1 VSGEQNGRIALY
13 LVMTFGITWV
23 CWWPLAALIPPGA
36 GVFSNPTFSTIYL
49 VGGLGPTL
57 AALLSVAL
65 TPREGSLADYAASL
79 ARWRVPFAWYAAAFL
94 LPPLL
99 AYTLDLLAAWFGART
114 PSFPAFRDLSRIPL
128 IFLTMILGGGLEEL
142 GWRGVAQPALERRL
156 SRLASAAIVGIAWAL
171 WHLPLFFIHGVSQYG
186 ANFEL
191 FAADVVGNAF
201 LLAWIYGGTGSIL
214 VCVLFHAA
222 SNTSATLGLNA
233 WDGSPQM
240 AWIGPAIK
248 IGLGAVLIL
257 RLPRFKPEN
266 PPPPAGALP
275 P

>member
-1 VSGEQNGRIALY
+1 VTGEQNGRFALY

-23 CWWPLAALIPPGA
+23 CWWPLASLIPLGS
-36 GVFSNPTFSTIYL
+36 GVFSNATFSTLYL

-57 AALLSVAL
+57 AALLAVAL
-65 TPREGSLADYAASL
+65 TPREGSLTAYAASL
-79 ARWRVPFAWYAAAFL
+79 VRWRVALAWYVAAFL
-94 LPPLL
+94 LPSIL
-99 AYTLDLLAAWFGART
+99 AFTLDLLAAWFGAQT
-114 PSFPAFRDLSRIPL
+114 PSFPAFHDLSRIPL

-142 GWRGVAQPALERRL
+142 GWRGVAQPMLERRV
-156 SRLASAAIVGIAWAL
+156 SRLASAAIVGVAWAL

-240 AWIGPAIK
+240 AWIGPAAK
-248 IGLGAVLIL
+248 ITLGAVLIL
-257 RLPRFKPEN
+257 SLPYFRRPKS
-266 PPPPAGALP
+266 PPP
-275 P
+275 

>member
-1 VSGEQNGRIALY
+1 LSGEQNGRFALY

-23 CWWPLAALIPPGA
+23 CWWPLAFLIPLGSGA
-36 GVFSNPTFSTIYL
+36 FSNPTFSTLYI

-57 AALLSVAL
+57 AALSAVAL
-65 TPREGSLADYAASL
+65 TPREGSLAAYRASL
-79 ARWRVPFAWYAAAFL
+79 TRWRMPLAWYVAAFL
-94 LPPLL
+94 LPPIL
-99 AYTLDLLAAWFGART
+99 ALTLDLLAARFGAQT

-142 GWRGVAQPALERRL
+142 GWRGLAQPMLERRL

-191 FAADVVGNAF
+191 FAADVMGNAF

-248 IGLGAVLIL
+248 IALGAALIL
-257 RLPRFKPEN
+257 LLPRFKRLKPA
-266 PPPPAGALP
+266 PPSGALP

>member
-1 VSGEQNGRIALY
+1 MSDEQTGRFALY
-13 LVMTFGITWV
+13 LVMAFGITWV
-23 CWWPLAALIPPGA
+23 CWWPLAFLVPLGSGA
-36 GVFSNPTFSTIYL
+36 FSNPTFSTLYI

-57 AALLSVAL
+57 AALLAVAL
-65 TPREGSLADYAASL
+65 TPREGSLAAYGASL
-79 ARWRVPFAWYAAAFL
+79 TRWRVPPAWYAAAFL
-94 LPPLL
+94 LPPIL
-99 AYTLDLLAAWFGART
+99 AFTLDLLAARFGAQT

-142 GWRGVAQPALERRL
+142 GWRGVAQPMLERRL

-186 ANFEL
+186 ANFQL
-191 FAADVVGNAF
+191 FAADVLGNAF

-248 IGLGAVLIL
+248 IALGAALIL
-257 RLPRFKPEN
+257 LLPRFKRPLAA
-266 PPPPAGALP
+266 PPSGALLP
-275 P
+275 

>member
-1 VSGEQNGRIALY
+1 VSGEQNGRFALY

-23 CWWPLAALIPPGA
+23 CWWPLASLIPLGSGA
-36 GVFSNPTFSTIYL
+36 FSNPTFSTLYI

-57 AALLSVAL
+57 AALLAVAL
-65 TPREGSLADYAASL
+65 TPREGSLAAYGASL
-79 ARWRVPFAWYAAAFL
+79 TRWRVPLAWYAAAFL
-94 LPPLL
+94 LPPIL
-99 AYTLDLLAAWFGART
+99 AFTLDLLAARFGAQT

-142 GWRGVAQPALERRL
+142 GWRGVAQPMLERRFSGL
-156 SRLASAAIVGIAWAL
+156 TSAVIVGIAWAL

-186 ANFEL
+186 ANFQL
-191 FAADVVGNAF
+191 FAADVLGNAF

-233 WDGSPQM
+233 WDGSAQM

-248 IGLGAVLIL
+248 IALGAALIL
-257 RLPRFKPEN
+257 LLPRFKRPLAA
-266 PPPPAGALP
+266 PPSGALLP
-275 P
+275 

>member
-1 VSGEQNGRIALY
+1 MSGEQTGRFALY

-23 CWWPLAALIPPGA
+23 CWWPLASLIPLGSGA
-36 GVFSNPTFSTIYL
+36 FSNPTFSTLYI

-57 AALLSVAL
+57 AALLAVAL
-65 TPREGSLADYAASL
+65 TPREGSLAAYGASL
-79 ARWRVPFAWYAAAFL
+79 TRWRVPLAWYVAAFL
-94 LPPLL
+94 LPPIL
-99 AYTLDLLAAWFGART
+99 AFTLDLLAARFGAQT

-142 GWRGVAQPALERRL
+142 GWRGVAQPMLERRL
-156 SRLASAAIVGIAWAL
+156 SRLSSAAVVGIAWAL

-186 ANFEL
+186 ASFQL
-191 FAADVVGNAF
+191 FAADVMGNAF

-248 IGLGAVLIL
+248 IALGATLIL
-257 RLPRFKPEN
+257 LLPRFKRPMAA
-266 PPPPAGALP
+266 PPSRALLP
-275 P
+275 

>member
-1 VSGEQNGRIALY
+1 VRGEQSGRFALY

-23 CWWPLAALIPPGA
+23 CWWPLASLIPLGS
-36 GVFSNPTFSTIYL
+36 GVFSNPTFSTLYL

-65 TPREGSLADYAASL
+65 TPREGSLAAYGASL
-79 ARWRVPFAWYAAAFL
+79 TRWRVPLAWYAAAFL
-94 LPPLL
+94 LPPIL
-99 AYTLDLLAAWFGART
+99 AFTLDLLAAWFGAQT
-114 PSFPAFRDLSRIPL
+114 PSFPAFRDASRIPL
-128 IFLTMILGGGLEEL
+128 IFVTMILGGGLEEL
-142 GWRGVAQPALERRL
+142 GWRGVAQPMLERRL

-171 WHLPLFFIHGVSQYG
+171 WHLPLFFIHSVSQYG

-240 AWIGPAIK
+240 AWIGPAFK
-248 IGLGAVLIL
+248 IILGAALIL
-257 RLPRFKPEN
+257 LLPWFKQRSL
-266 PPPPAGALP
+266 PPP
-275 P
+275 

>member
-1 VSGEQNGRIALY
+1 VSGEQNGRFALY

-23 CWWPLAALIPPGA
+23 CWWPLASLIPLGSGA
-36 GVFSNPTFSTIYL
+36 FSNPTFSTLYI

-57 AALLSVAL
+57 AALLAVSL
-65 TPREGSLADYAASL
+65 TPREGSLAAYGESL
-79 ARWRVPFAWYAAAFL
+79 TRWRVPLAWYAAAFL
-94 LPPLL
+94 LPPIL
-99 AYTLDLLAAWFGART
+99 AFTLDLLAARFGAQT
-114 PSFPAFRDLSRIPL
+114 PYFPAFRDLSRIPL

-142 GWRGVAQPALERRL
+142 GWRGVAQPMLERRF
-156 SRLASAAIVGIAWAL
+156 SRLPSAAIVGIAWAL

-186 ANFEL
+186 ANFQL
-191 FAADVVGNAF
+191 FAADVLGNAF

-233 WDGSPQM
+233 WDGSAQM

-248 IGLGAVLIL
+248 IALGAALIL
-257 RLPRFKPEN
+257 LLPRFKRPMAA
-266 PPPPAGALP
+266 PPSGALLP
-275 P
+275 

>member
-1 VSGEQNGRIALY
+1 MSGEQNGRFALY
-13 LVMTFGITWV
+13 LVMAFGITWV
-23 CWWPLAALIPPGA
+23 CWWPLASLIPLGS
-36 GVFSNPTFSTIYL
+36 GVFSNPTFSTLYL

-65 TPREGSLADYAASL
+65 TPREGSLAAYAASL
-79 ARWRVPFAWYAAAFL
+79 ARWRVPLAWYAAAFL
-94 LPPLL
+94 LPPVL
-99 AYTLDLLAAWFGART
+99 AFTLDVLAAWFGAQT
-114 PSFPAFRDLSRIPL
+114 PSFPAFRDASRIPL

-142 GWRGVAQPALERRL
+142 CWRGVAQPMLERRF
-156 SRLASAAIVGIAWAL
+156 SRLTSAAMVGIAWAL
-171 WHLPLFFIHGVSQYG
+171 WHLPLFFIHSVSQYG

-240 AWIGPAIK
+240 AWIGPAVK
-248 IGLGAVLIL
+248 IALGAALIL
-257 RLPRFKPEN
+257 LLPRFKRPS
-266 PPPPAGALP
+266 PRDGA
-275 P
+275 